1 MIKSEFKKVFYA
13 NVYGAWYLKHRTW
26 DIECMCLDTDIYILF
41 SELLKSTKL
50 SICQDSLMDHSQK
63 AEKFCKKQLMV
74 WKPDVPHETKN
85 KL

>member
-1 MIKSEFKKVFYA
+1 
-13 NVYGAWYLKHRTW
+13 
-26 DIECMCLDTDIYILF
+26 MCLDTDIYILF

-74 WKPDVPHETKN
+74 WKPNVPHETKN